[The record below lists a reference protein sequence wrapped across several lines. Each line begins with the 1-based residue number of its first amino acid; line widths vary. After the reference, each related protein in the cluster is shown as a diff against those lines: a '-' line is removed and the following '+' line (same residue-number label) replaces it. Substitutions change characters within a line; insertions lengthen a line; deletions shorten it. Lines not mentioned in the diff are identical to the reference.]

1 MLNSVL
7 FWKNLRFFQVGFV
20 PKELSAKLSQ
30 LSIAKPVVV
39 HLRKAFRMIRNYW
52 NEEWKEVE
60 FDDGIAENEKFKIS
74 NYGRIINCKTDK
86 EFLVK
91 EYFINGYQNLSV
103 KQKQNG
109 KSTSRY
115 VHKLVAEHFLE
126 QNDGIYV
133 IHLNYD
139 KTDNRVENLKWAT
152 KREKEI
158 HQFNNPNW
166 EKVVQK
172 RGKKIGKLNEGKVKI
187 IKRQLKNEKNRI
199 NMIAKRFGVSDT
211 QIHRIK
217 KGENWSSVTEY

>member
-1 MLNSVL
+1 MTRVL
-7 FWKNLRFFQVGFV
+7 FPQKIIH
-20 PKELSAKLSQ
+20 KH
-30 LSIAKPVVV
+30 VVV

-91 EYFINGYQNLSV
+91 EYFINGYQNLPV

>member
-1 MLNSVL
+1 
-7 FWKNLRFFQVGFV
+7 
-20 PKELSAKLSQ
+20 
-30 LSIAKPVVV
+30 
-39 HLRKAFRMIRNYW
+39 MIRNYW
-52 NEEWKEVE
+52 NEEWKEIV
-60 FDDGIAENEKFKIS
+60 FDDKISENEKFKIS

-91 EYFINGYQNLSV
+91 KYFINGYQNLPV

>member
-1 MLNSVL
+1 M
-7 FWKNLRFFQVGFV
+7 
-20 PKELSAKLSQ
+20 
-30 LSIAKPVVV
+30 
-39 HLRKAFRMIRNYW
+39 
-52 NEEWKEVE
+52 
-60 FDDGIAENEKFKIS
+60 
-74 NYGRIINCKTDK
+74 
-86 EFLVK
+86 
-91 EYFINGYQNLSV
+91 
-103 KQKQNG
+103 
-109 KSTSRY
+109 
-115 VHKLVAEHFLE
+115 AEHFLE
-126 QNDGIYV
+126 RNNGIYV

-158 HQFNNPNW
+158 HQFNTPNW

>member
-1 MLNSVL
+1 M
-7 FWKNLRFFQVGFV
+7 
-20 PKELSAKLSQ
+20 AKFTQ
-30 LSIAKPVVV
+30 LTIHNNVVV
-39 HLRKAFRMIRNYW
+39 HLRKTFRMIRNYW

-74 NYGRIINCKTDK
+74 NYGRILNCKGET
-86 EFLVK
+86 EFEVK
-91 EYFINGYQNLSV
+91 KSFINGYQNLPL
-103 KQKQNG
+103 KQKRNG
-109 KSTSRY
+109 KLTSRY

-133 IHLNYD
+133 IHLNYY

-152 KREKEI
+152 KREKEL

-166 EKVVQK
+166 KAIVEK
-172 RGKKIGKLNEGKVKI
+172 RSKKIGKLNAGKVKI
-187 IKRQLKNEKNRI
+187 IKRQLKNDRTRI

-217 KGENWSSVTEY
+217 KGENWNHVTE

>member
-1 MLNSVL
+1 
-7 FWKNLRFFQVGFV
+7 
-20 PKELSAKLSQ
+20 
-30 LSIAKPVVV
+30 
-39 HLRKAFRMIRNYW
+39 MIRNYW
-52 NEEWKEVE
+52 KEEWKIVE

-74 NYGRIINCKTDK
+74 NYGRILNCKHGTQF
-86 EFLVK
+86 EVK
-91 EYFINGYQNLSV
+91 KSFINGYQNLLL
-103 KQKQNG
+103 KQKRNG

-126 QNDGIYV
+126 RNDGIYV

-139 KTDNRVENLKWAT
+139 KTDNRVQNLKWAT
-152 KREKEI
+152 KRAKEL

-166 EKVVQK
+166 ERIVKERSK
-172 RGKKIGKLNEGKVKI
+172 NIGKLNEGKVKI
-187 IKRQLKNEKNRI
+187 IKRQLKNNRTRI